1 MRKKC
6 VFLKKMCNFAPENIV
21 EPFNHKRKGHAN
33 EYKVSTHLHRALA
46 TATGWLRQNLVVTM
60 PCSQSLSQFNI
71 AGSKACIV
79 IYTHYYGQ
87 YKTKGIK

>member
-33 EYKVSTHLHRALA
+33 EYKVSTHPHRALA
-46 TATGWLRQNLVVTM
+46 TATGWLRHNLVVTM
-60 PCSQSLSQFNI
+60 PCSNHYLYLTSQ
-71 AGSKACIV
+71 AAKPA
-79 IYTHYYGQ
+79 
-87 YKTKGIK
+87 